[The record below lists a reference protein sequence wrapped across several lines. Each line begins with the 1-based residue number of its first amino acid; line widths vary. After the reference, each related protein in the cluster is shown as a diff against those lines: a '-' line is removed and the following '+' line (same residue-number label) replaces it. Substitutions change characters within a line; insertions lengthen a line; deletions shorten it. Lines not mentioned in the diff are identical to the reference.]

1 MNESDV
7 QSMIRQQ
14 VGNGPVRLFRN
25 NVGATRDGKGRLI
38 RYGLAKGSADLIGWI
53 TRKITQDD
61 VGKSIAQFVS
71 IEVKSSTGKPR
82 PDQIAWQ
89 DIVNKAGGCAGIA
102 RSVED
107 AQKIISPETTKQKN
121 EQHN

>member
-7 QSMIRQQ
+7 QSLIRQQ

-38 RYGLAKGSADLIGWI
+38 HYGLAKGSADLIGWI

-71 IEVKSSTGKPR
+71 IEVKSSSGKPR
-82 PDQIAWQ
+82 PDQIAWR

-107 AQKIISPETTKQKN
+107 AQKIISPRNNKTTK
-121 EQHN
+121 